1 MRVLVVEDEPGM
13 ASVLRRGLAESGLA
27 VDLVGS
33 GQEACWLAGE
43 VDYDAI
49 VLDVGLPDLD
59 GLQVVS
65 RLRRAGRWAP
75 ILLLTA
81 RASVADRVDGLDGG
95 ADDYLAKPFA
105 FPELLARLR
114 ALTRR
119 GGRER
124 PAVLTVGDL
133 TLDPATRE
141 VSRSGVPVSL
151 TAKEFGL
158 LEAMMR
164 QPGQVLSRQALIE
177 RVWDAAFDCDS
188 NVVDVY
194 VGYLRAK
201 IDRPFGRGSV
211 QTVRGAGYVVRA
223 DPEHG

>member
-13 ASVLRRGLAESGLA
+13 ASVLHRGLVESGLA
-27 VDLVGS
+27 VDLVAS
-33 GQEACWLAGE
+33 GHDACWLAGE

-65 RLRRAGRWAP
+65 RLRRDGRWAP

-81 RASVADRVDGLDGG
+81 RASVADRVVGLDGG

-114 ALTRR
+114 ALARR
-119 GGRER
+119 GARER
-124 PAVLTVGDL
+124 PAVLAVGDL
-133 TLDPATRE
+133 TLDPATRA
-141 VSRSGVPVSL
+141 VSRSGVPVAL

-158 LEAMMR
+158 LEALMR
-164 QPGQVLSRQALIE
+164 QPGQVLSRQVLIE
-177 RVWDAAFDCDS
+177 RVWDEAFDCDS

-201 IDRPFGRGSV
+201 IDRPFGRHSL

-223 DPEHG
+223 DP